1 MVDDIGGVDHRRSV
15 ADAYALQPPIRA
27 PSTAA
32 LQTNKLHDSACCRPI
47 ATWWACSL
55 LTGMHLAAALAFAV
69 AWTPYGSGNTGWSPA
84 PVTRFVHQAFVGSG
98 GRKEPHSAVGRTLLG
113 AGGKGGLAVG
123 QDVAAQHSCR
133 EAHLWRRCTQDS
145 TAAQGLLQRKEHT
158 DLIPGEGFSPV

>member
-1 MVDDIGGVDHRRSV
+1 MVDDTSVDHRRSV
-15 ADAYALQPPIRA
+15 ADAYALQPLIRA

-69 AWTPYGSGNTGWSPA
+69 AWTPYGSGNTGWSPT

-98 GRKEPHSAVGRTLLG
+98 GRKGPHSAVGAVLCWVLEAKVGSLLG
-113 AGGKGGLAVG
+113 RMLPPSILAGKPTFGG
-123 QDVAAQHSCR
+123 AA
-133 EAHLWRRCTQDS
+133 RRTVQQLRACCSVRS
-145 TAAQGLLQRKEHT
+145 T
-158 DLIPGEGFSPV
+158 LISSLVRVSVL